1 MVYSYR
7 PFFPYANCEGR
18 PYVALS
24 NCPLFQLPQI
34 RIFSPRRITPT
45 PSTCVIT
52 FKREITVNTHI
63 DRIPLLFCLGFV
75 RYHAISEGE
84 RVGFAFEFMTRR

>member
-7 PFFPYANCEGR
+7 PFFPCTNCEGR

-24 NCPLFQLPQI
+24 NFPLFQLPQI
-34 RIFSPRRITPT
+34 RIFSPRRITPK

-52 FKREITVNTHI
+52 FKREITVNALI
-63 DRIPLLFCLGFV
+63 DRIPLLFCLGFA
-75 RYHAISEGE
+75 RYHDVSEGE
-84 RVGFAFEFMTRR
+84 RELDLRSNL